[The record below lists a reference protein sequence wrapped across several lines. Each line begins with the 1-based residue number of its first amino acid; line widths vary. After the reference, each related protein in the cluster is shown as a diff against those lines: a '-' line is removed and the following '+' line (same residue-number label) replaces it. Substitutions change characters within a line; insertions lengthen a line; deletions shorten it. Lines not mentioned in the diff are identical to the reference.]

1 MTNQALTTATEAQIK
16 QLRAH
21 AVNAVTR
28 EIMALGVKLTWAQA
42 DDLGDETIDWMGGRL
57 GLNKRTT
64 DEGITFTPP
73 KSYTGEESRRL
84 GIETHEEE

>member
-1 MTNQALTTATEAQIK
+1 MTNQALTTATEAQIE
-16 QLRAH
+16 QLRRH
-21 AVNAVTR
+21 AVNDVTR
-28 EIMALGVKLTWAQA
+28 EIMAHGVKLTWEQA
-42 DDLGDETIDWMGGRL
+42 DALGDETIDWMGGRL

-64 DEGITFTPP
+64 DAGITFAPP